1 MRITPTRLNTSVA
14 WLFVIGSSCFVL
26 GSVPAYANAVGGW
39 FDSITYALGS
49 VFFTSASCC
58 QLLQAQTPAM
68 TEVQLAR
75 SGSREQVRWLAW
87 LPRDRNWL
95 AAASQFPGTLCF
107 NVSTFAALIH
117 NATVAQQDRL
127 VWRPDLVGSVLFLV
141 SSTFALLA
149 LPPHHDH
156 RDHDHRERT
165 GIASPRW
172 IAWINMIG
180 SIFFM
185 ASALGS
191 YILPTGDLLSTRLTV
206 AGTFFGAICFL
217 VAAALMLPAWR
228 HLLDATRPSA
238 VPSTK
243 GTSS

>member
-1 MRITPTRLNTSVA
+1 MQSTPTRLNTSVA
-14 WLFVIGSSCFVL
+14 WLFIVGSSCFVL
-26 GSVPAYANAVGGW
+26 GSVPAYASAVGGW

-49 VFFTSASCC
+49 VFFTSASLA
-58 QLLQAQTPAM
+58 QLLQSQTPAM
-68 TEVQLAR
+68 TDVAVAR
-75 SGSREQVRWLAW
+75 AGTREPIRWLAW
-87 LPRDRNWL
+87 LPHDRNWL
-95 AAASQFPGTLCF
+95 AAVTQFPGTLCF

-149 LPPHHDH
+149 LPKIGD
-156 RDHDHRERT
+156 RAADA
-165 GIASPRW
+165 GIDWSRR
-172 IAWINMIG
+172 IARINMGG

-191 YILPTGDLLSTRLTV
+191 YILPSGDLVSTRLTV
-206 AGTFFGAICFL
+206 AGTFCGAICFL

-228 HLLDATRPSA
+228 QLLLGAARQSD

>member
-1 MRITPTRLNTSVA
+1 
-14 WLFVIGSSCFVL
+14 
-26 GSVPAYANAVGGW
+26 
-39 FDSITYALGS
+39 
-49 VFFTSASCC
+49 
-58 QLLQAQTPAM
+58 M
-68 TEVQLAR
+68 TDMKLAR
-75 SGSREQVRWLAW
+75 AGRKGQVRWLAW
-87 LPRDRNWL
+87 LPRNRNWQ
-95 AAASQFPGTLCF
+95 AAASQYPGTLFF

-117 NATVAQQDRL
+117 NPTVAQQDRL

-156 RDHDHRERT
+156 RGHHHRERT

-191 YILPTGDLLSTRLTV
+191 YILPTGDLVSTRLTV
-206 AGTFFGAICFL
+206 AGTFFGAVCFL
-217 VAAALMLPAWR
+217 VAAALMLPTWR
-228 HLLDATRPSA
+228 HQLDATRRV